1 METEMEARRSRPHAE
16 IGIHIAIEE
25 LVRTVI
31 RVGIRADADDI
42 DIALEGVREL
52 PLWQPRG
59 ESIGSMLVRQHI
71 ALRSKVHILIEA
83 APPQARRKNERV
95 FGDSASSCRSRGK
108 AGPYI
113 SSASAGL
120 PKPGQ

>member
-1 METEMEARRSRPHAE
+1 METEMQARGSRPHAE
-16 IGIHIAIEE
+16 IGIHVIIEE
-25 LVRTVI
+25 IIGTIV
-31 RVGIRADADDI
+31 RVGIRADTNDI

-59 ESIGSMLVRQHI
+59 EPIGSMLVRQHI
-71 ALRSKVHILIEA
+71 ALRSKVHILIKA
-83 APPQARRKNERV
+83 APPQARRKNERI

-120 PKPGQ
+120 PKPG